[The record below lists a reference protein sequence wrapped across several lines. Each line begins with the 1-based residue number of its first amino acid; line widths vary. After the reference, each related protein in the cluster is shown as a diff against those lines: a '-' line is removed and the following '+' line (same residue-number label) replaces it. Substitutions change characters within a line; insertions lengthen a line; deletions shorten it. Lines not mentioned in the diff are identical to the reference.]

1 MKTRHFALLA
11 IFGLASLVAS
21 AREPKSLFPFN
32 VEDGVVISDPANK
45 MSHASA
51 TLINKKGDVFVTHIR
66 DCQNNHEDPSNLTID
81 LALSKFNI
89 KKYKSGKIEHSVLL
103 KTGGSIGEF
112 KQDSNYPPY
121 DVFLMDLG
129 DKIRCIFQAR
139 ENGDSVMA
147 AFDISAEDGK
157 PIGFVDRCRIH
168 YTHNGEKKSVTMTA
182 EAFREV
188 YTDLGVT
195 KFNGYERPLLDNNFT
210 KHGEWYYNVIS
221 SWCCAGSVPIVVR
234 TKDGI
239 DYEMVYTCPEFKYG
253 ASEAAMTI
261 EGERVYIIARTSR
274 PANKVVRGTFLGVYS
289 LTGECLRKP
298 YQIGDIESRPEFL
311 NYDGTVYVMYNV
323 KPNYL
328 LPNGKGANRSRVRL
342 AILNDVGTVERA
354 WEIASPHSIQYYCL
368 NEYKGDIYFTFGED
382 RFNRAKAKK
391 GNISF
396 VKTEL

>member
-1 MKTRHFALLA
+1 MKRTALFILLV
-11 IFGLASLVAS
+11 LASLVAS
-21 AREPKSLFPFN
+21 ARGPKTLFPFN

-51 TLINKKGDVFVTHIR
+51 TLINKKGDVFVAHIR

-103 KTGGSIGEF
+103 QTGGSIGEF
-112 KQDSNYPPY
+112 KQDANIPPY
-121 DVFLMDLG
+121 DPFLLDLG
-129 DKIRCIFQAR
+129 DKIRCVFAAR
-139 ENGDSVMA
+139 ENGDWVVA
-147 AFDISAEDGK
+147 AFDIDSEDGK

-168 YTHNGEKKSVTMTA
+168 YTHNGVKKSVTMTS

-195 KFNGYERPLLDNNFT
+195 NFNGYERPLLDQNFT

-221 SWCCAGSVPIVVR
+221 SWCCAGAMPIVVR

-239 DYEMVYTCPEFKYG
+239 DYEILFTCPEFRYG
-253 ASEAAMTI
+253 AAEAAMTI
-261 EGERVYIIARTSR
+261 EGERVYVIARTSR
-274 PANKVVRGTFLGVYS
+274 PAKKAVRGTFLGVYA
-289 LTGECLRKP
+289 LTGQCLCKP

-311 NYDGTVYVMYNV
+311 NHEGTVYVMYNV

-342 AILNDVGTVERA
+342 AILNDMGTVERA

-368 NEYKGDIYFTFGED
+368 NEYKGDIYLTFGED
-382 RFNRAKAKK
+382 RFNRARAKK

>member
-1 MKTRHFALLA
+1 MKRFILILA
-11 IFGLASLVAS
+11 VSCFTLS
-21 AREPKSLFPFN
+21 AAAKAPKSTFPIDATKATLISDPDNQMTHYTSTHVTKDGEIWIAYFRDLKNN
-32 VEDGVVISDPANK
+32 VEDPN
-45 MSHASA
+45 
-51 TLINKKGDVFVTHIR
+51 
-66 DCQNNHEDPSNLTID
+66 ELTIEMV
-81 LALSKFNI
+81 LSRFDI
-89 KKYKSGKIEHSVLL
+89 KKWRSPKIKHSSLL
-103 KTGGSIGEF
+103 KVGGTIGSYN
-112 KQDSNYPPY
+112 QGNSAPY
-121 DVFLMDLG
+121 DPILFDAG
-129 DKIRCIFQAR
+129 DKITCIYQAY
-139 ENGDSVMA
+139 
-147 AFDISAEDGK
+147 EDGGNIYIAFTID
-157 PIGFVDRCRIH
+157 PETGTPVGEVERCTFT
-168 YTHNGEKKSVTMTA
+168 YTHNGEKFTVPLSKA
-182 EAFREV
+182 GNRE
-188 YTDLGVT
+188 YYEKALGVT
-195 KFNGYERPLLDNNFT
+195 NFKGFEKPVLNKKYT
-210 KHGEWYYNVIS
+210 KHGGWYYTAMAN
-221 SWCCAGSVPIVVR
+221 WCCQGSVPIVVR

-261 EGERVYIIARTSR
+261 EGERVYIVARTSR

-382 RFNRAKAKK
+382 RFNLAKAKK